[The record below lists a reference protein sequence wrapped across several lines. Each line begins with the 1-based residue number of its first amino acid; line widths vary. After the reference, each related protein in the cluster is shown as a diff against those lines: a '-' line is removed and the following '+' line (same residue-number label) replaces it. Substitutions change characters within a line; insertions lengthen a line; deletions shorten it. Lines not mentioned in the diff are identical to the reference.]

1 MIRSLVVIL
10 ALLSSTGVGVCAA
23 NEGAVPVQAAG
34 STSAP
39 LLTLIGE
46 TRDLDQVAVEGAWHL
61 GRGRVSVFAGLGYL
75 PRDDEDPRLRLA
87 GIRLFE
93 GGVRLHTGWF
103 RRRGYVE
110 LGWGPLART
119 VRLVPNEDPKQS
131 LLYGPSLLLGY
142 QHIAKSHLTF
152 LAAAGYCY
160 KWSSENGGAVHN
172 PDFRI
177 GLGYTW
183 RARTRASPGSAS
195 TR

>member
-1 MIRSLVVIL
+1 MIRQLLLTL
-10 ALLSSTGVGVCAA
+10 ALLSGTGAAVCAA
-23 NEGAVPVQAAG
+23 NEEAARVPAAD

-75 PRDDEDPRLRLA
+75 PQDDEDPRMRLP

-93 GGVRLHTGWF
+93 GGVRVHTRWF

-110 LGWGPLART
+110 LGWGPLARNY
-119 VRLVPNEDPKQS
+119 RLVPNEAPQQS
-131 LLYGPSLLLGY
+131 LTYGPSLSLGY
-142 QHIAKSHLTF
+142 QYIAKSHLTF
-152 LAAAGYCY
+152 LASAGYGCT
-160 KWSSENGGAVHN
+160 WSSESDGVIHN
-172 PDFRI
+172 PEFRI

-183 RARTRASPGSAS
+183 HSRTRALPGSPS
-195 TR
+195 PR